1 MRENRTYMR
10 SLVRR
15 RMAGLRRISKVIVK
29 VPDAG
34 KLLVL
39 NVEVPGWM
47 PFAYPV
53 KLETMRD
60 GEVEKTYQFTY
71 PGMQKVQIP
80 LAGTIV
86 LKINNWFIPARI
98 IGSSDERQLSYRLE
112 GEGIETADGSV
123 K

>member
-71 PGMQKVQIP
+71 PGDAKGPDPSSWNDRTQDKQLVHSGENHWIQRR
-80 LAGTIV
+80 AAVV
-86 LKINNWFIPARI
+86 LSPR
-98 IGSSDERQLSYRLE
+98 R
-112 GEGIETADGSV
+112 
-123 K
+123 